1 MLEQL
6 NGKAFNLNGS
16 ILGFKKYN
24 QYELQYIE
32 GTEFAYFQS
41 LDDENIGFV
50 VGMPFVHFQDY
61 TFELTQDDI
70 DQLALSSE
78 EEALVLCI
86 VTVREPFEAS
96 TMNLMAPIVINMQNL
111 SGRQIVLP
119 PQYDYDIKTPLFD
132 KTNK

>member
-16 ILGFKKYN
+16 ILAFENYN
-24 QYELQYIE
+24 QYTLQHIE

-50 VGMPFVHFQDY
+50 VGVPFVHFKDY
-61 TFELTQDDI
+61 TFELSQDDI
-70 DQLALSSE
+70 AQLGLSSE

-86 VTVREPFEAS
+86 VTVREPFEFS
-96 TMNLMAPIVINMQNL
+96 TMNLMAPIIINIQNL
-111 SGRQIVLP
+111 NGRQIVLP
-119 PQYDYDIKTPLFD
+119 PKYDYNIKTPLFD
-132 KTNK
+132 KSNK

>member
-16 ILGFKKYN
+16 ILAFENYN
-24 QYELQYIE
+24 QYELQHIE
-32 GTEFAYFQS
+32 GMEFAYFQS

-50 VGMPFVHFQDY
+50 VGVPFVHFKDY
-61 TFELTQDDI
+61 TFELSLDDI

-96 TMNLMAPIVINMQNL
+96 TMNLMAPIIINIQNL
-111 SGRQIVLP
+111 NGRQIVLP
-119 PQYDYDIKTPLFD
+119 PKYDYNIKTPLFD
-132 KTNK
+132 KSNK